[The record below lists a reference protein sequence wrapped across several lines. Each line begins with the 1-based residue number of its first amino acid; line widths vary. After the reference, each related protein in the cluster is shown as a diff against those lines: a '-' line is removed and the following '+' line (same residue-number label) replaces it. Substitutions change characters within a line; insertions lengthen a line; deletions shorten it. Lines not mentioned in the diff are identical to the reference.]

1 MVVLALSHQSPEPL
15 CGTRA
20 VVPGV
25 AIPQMVRH
33 KVVALPSTQ
42 TDSTA
47 QVLAVVVAVVVVAE
61 LPMRRQGLGPTVLWL
76 CRMPRHAR

>member
-1 MVVLALSHQSPEPL
+1 MVELALSHLLPDPL
-15 CGTRA
+15 RGTPV
-20 VVPGV
+20 VVPGE
-25 AIPQMVRH
+25 AFQQMVRH

-47 QVLAVVVAVVVVAE
+47 QVPVVVVVAAVVA
-61 LPMRRQGLGPTVLWL
+61 LPMRRRGLGPTVLWL